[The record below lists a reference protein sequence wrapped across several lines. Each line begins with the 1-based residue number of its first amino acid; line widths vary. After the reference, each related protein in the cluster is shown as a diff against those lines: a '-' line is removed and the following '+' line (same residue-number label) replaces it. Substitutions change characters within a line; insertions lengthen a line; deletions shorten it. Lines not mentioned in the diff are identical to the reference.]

1 MGLQLLRVH
10 RACWAR
16 VHLCQQIDVRHLA
29 TLAYLLPCH
38 RSHTHARP
46 ATLLEYYYNNAANG
60 MVNLTTEEPE
70 ECRTGW
76 TPSEAARDEERNSDR
91 SSCLRDDRMQAQASD
106 CSIDLNIDRD
116 HREEAASD
124 DHERE
129 RWDNTKRDRIGIG
142 GIVAHACTHTHTL
155 ALLDVVLLHQLRDL
169 LGRRVLG
176 ELVARDRDV
185 VLVVE
190 HEPRHRDVAAA
201 ELEFLVLV
209 EVQLAELAHARVLGH
224 AAVARA
230 LRQARRLSDDI
241 RWRTARV

>member
-1 MGLQLLRVH
+1 
-10 RACWAR
+10 
-16 VHLCQQIDVRHLA
+16 
-29 TLAYLLPCH
+29 
-38 RSHTHARP
+38 
-46 ATLLEYYYNNAANG
+46 
-60 MVNLTTEEPE
+60 
-70 ECRTGW
+70 
-76 TPSEAARDEERNSDR
+76 
-91 SSCLRDDRMQAQASD
+91 MQAQASD
-106 CSIDLNIDRD
+106 CSIDHSIDRD
-116 HREEAASD
+116 HREEPLEEAAID

-129 RWDNTKRDRIGIG
+129 RWTTPRERSDRGYSSSR
-142 GIVAHACTHTHTL
+142 VYMHAHTL